1 MWHIY
6 TMEYYSAA
14 KRNEILPCV
23 TWMDLEMIIRRE
35 DVGVGCALIS
45 CEKTKS
51 QLAAEQPWKGECWIP
66 PKKDIPS
73 PRGKEKPQ
81 QDGRMGATVF
91 KIKSHTHQKCLK
103 GANKT
108 LCTPGPR
115 ERSSDPTRDGARPA
129 CECFRVCCGGT
140 GQQRPAVGTG
150 ALAAAVLGGACGVS
164 PLGGG
169 CH

>member
-1 MWHIY
+1 M
-6 TMEYYSAA
+6 
-14 KRNEILPCV
+14 
-23 TWMDLEMIIRRE
+23 LEACKQNLVHAR
-35 DVGVGCALIS
+35 
-45 CEKTKS
+45 
-51 QLAAEQPWKGECWIP
+51 
-66 PKKDIPS
+66 
-73 PRGKEKPQ
+73 
-81 QDGRMGATVF
+81 
-91 KIKSHTHQKCLK
+91 
-103 GANKT
+103 T
-108 LCTPGPR
+108 L

>member
-1 MWHIY
+1 MH
-6 TMEYYSAA
+6 SS
-14 KRNEILPCV
+14 PV
-23 TWMDLEMIIRRE
+23 RRP
-35 DVGVGCALIS
+35 
-45 CEKTKS
+45 KS
-51 QLAAEQPWKGECWIP
+51 QLAAEQQWKGECWIP

-81 QDGRMGATVF
+81 QDGRIGATVF

-108 LCTPGPR
+108 LCTPRPR
-115 ERSSDPTRDGARPA
+115 ERSSDPKRDGARPA
-129 CECFRVCCGGT
+129 SECCRGT
-140 GQQRPAVGTG
+140 GQQQPAVRTG

-169 CH
+169 RH

>member
-1 MWHIY
+1 MH
-6 TMEYYSAA
+6 SSS
-14 KRNEILPCV
+14 PV
-23 TWMDLEMIIRRE
+23 RRP
-35 DVGVGCALIS
+35 
-45 CEKTKS
+45 KS
-51 QLAAEQPWKGECWIP
+51 QLAAEQPLKGECWSP

-81 QDGRMGATVF
+81 QDGRIGSIMF

-108 LCTPGPR
+108 LCTPGPK
-115 ERSSDPTRDGARPA
+115 ERRSDPQRDGVRPV

-140 GQQRPAVGTG
+140 GQHWPEVGTG
-150 ALAAAVLGGACGVS
+150 VLDAAVLGGAACGVS

-169 CH
+169 HH